1 MALDNFISIKSRVQE
16 LVSNFSC
23 GTGAGAEVLSR
34 VLGRR
39 ITVLFCFI

>member
-16 LVSNFSC
+16 VVWNFSF

-34 VLGRR
+34 VVGKS
-39 ITVLFCFI
+39 ITVVF